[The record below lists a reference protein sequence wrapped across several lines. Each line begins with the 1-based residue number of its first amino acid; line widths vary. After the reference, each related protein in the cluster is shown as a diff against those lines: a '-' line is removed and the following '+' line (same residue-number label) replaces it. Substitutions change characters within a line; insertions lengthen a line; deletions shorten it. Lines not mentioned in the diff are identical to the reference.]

1 MITRILQ
8 LSARM
13 ASNAWVEVGVGAD
26 ADIFV
31 ADRGGKREE
40 RSTFG
45 RRAPGQQRSIHLQE
59 PGGLGGVDLA
69 IWETQR
75 CAIALCGFV
84 CTASADGTTA
94 ATWLSQD
101 GSAVY
106 AAGLR
111 NVMDI
116 GGRLQMGFSLLVAS
130 SASMPTYRPLCIDA
144 DLSKWLHMGGAEA
157 MRHLTPWRLERCA
170 AAAGV
175 RPEWASEGASAPIAR
190 V

>member
-8 LSARM
+8 LSARA

-26 ADIFV
+26 ADILV

-40 RSTFG
+40 RATFG
-45 RRAPGQQRSIHLQE
+45 RRAPGQQRSIHMQE
-59 PGGLGGVDLA
+59 PGWLGGVDLA

-75 CAIALCGFV
+75 CAIPLCGFA

-94 ATWLSQD
+94 ATWLSQN
-101 GSAVY
+101 GGAVY

-130 SASMPTYRPLCIDA
+130 SVSMPTHRPLCIDG
-144 DLSKWLHMGGAEA
+144 DVGQWLHASGNEA
-157 MRHLTPWRLERCA
+157 MRHLTPWRLERCTPV
-170 AAAGV
+170 AGV
-175 RPEWASEGASAPIAR
+175 RPEWASEERSAQVAR

>member
-8 LSARM
+8 LSARV

-26 ADIFV
+26 ADILV

-40 RSTFG
+40 RATFG
-45 RRAPGQQRSIHLQE
+45 RRAPGQQRSLHMQE
-59 PGGLGGVDLA
+59 PSWLGGVDLA

-75 CAIALCGFV
+75 CAIPLCGFV
-84 CTASADGTTA
+84 CTASVDGNTA
-94 ATWLSQD
+94 ATWLSPD
-101 GSAVY
+101 NRALY

-130 SASMPTYRPLCIDA
+130 SSSMPTHRPLCIDGDVA
-144 DLSKWLHMGGAEA
+144 QWLQLSGHEA
-157 MRHLTPWRLERCA
+157 MRRLSPWRLERCA
-170 AAAGV
+170 PAAGV
-175 RPEWASEGASAPIAR
+175 RPEWAAEGRPAPLLRA
-190 V
+190 

>member
-8 LSARM
+8 LSARV

-26 ADIFV
+26 ADILI

-40 RSTFG
+40 RATFG
-45 RRAPGQQRSIHLQE
+45 RRAPGQQRSIHMQE
-59 PGGLGGVDLA
+59 PSWLGGVDLA

-75 CAIALCGFV
+75 CAIPLCGFV
-84 CTASADGTTA
+84 CTASADGSTA

-101 GSAVY
+101 NGEVY

-130 SASMPTYRPLCIDA
+130 SASMPTHRPLCIDG
-144 DLSKWLHMGGAEA
+144 DVKQWLQLGGKVA
-157 MRHLTPWRLERCA
+157 MLHLTPWQLNRYTT
-170 AAAGV
+170 AAGV
-175 RPEWASEGASAPIAR
+175 RPDWTSEEHSAQIAR

>member
-1 MITRILQ
+1 MITRIFQ
-8 LSARM
+8 LSARV

-26 ADIFV
+26 ADILV

-40 RSTFG
+40 RATFG
-45 RRAPGQQRSIHLQE
+45 RRPPGQQRSIHMQE
-59 PGGLGGVDLA
+59 PAWLGGVDLA

-75 CAIALCGFV
+75 CAIPLCGFV

-94 ATWLSQD
+94 ATWLSPD
-101 GSAVY
+101 GGALY

-130 SASMPTYRPLCIDA
+130 SASMPTHRPLCIAGDVR
-144 DLSKWLHMGGAEA
+144 SWLQMGGTEA
-157 MRHLTPWRLERCA
+157 MRHLAPWRLERCT

-175 RPEWASEGASAPIAR
+175 RPEWANETHSPAEAR
-190 V
+190 A